1 MITIIHAKNI
11 DKEVRLAMYGML
23 EWSAMKLFPTIMK
36 NVSVKLHLKRYN
48 YDGEAM
54 VEEGCEGKNPRNFKI
69 VIDPYRLSI
78 DDWGRELNYSEW
90 VSAILKTIG
99 HEMVHVKQYIRNEL
113 SFKKGKMCWMKKRV
127 DFKTNEDYYSSP
139 QEVEA
144 YGKELWLY
152 LGYNDAW
159 NRIKESEKKT

>member
-54 VEEGCEGKNPRNFKI
+54 VEEGCEGKNP
-69 VIDPYRLSI
+69 
-78 DDWGRELNYSEW
+78 
-90 VSAILKTIG
+90 
-99 HEMVHVKQYIRNEL
+99 
-113 SFKKGKMCWMKKRV
+113 
-127 DFKTNEDYYSSP
+127 
-139 QEVEA
+139 
-144 YGKELWLY
+144 
-152 LGYNDAW
+152 
-159 NRIKESEKKT
+159 